1 MASESV
7 SRWQSASAMFAS
19 YGQTDLANE
28 ASHRAYMAEL
38 REKSDA
44 AIADSRY
51 HYADHARRARLADA
65 NAASIPEPVDE
76 AILVGRSNLPEVVQL
91 FADKL
96 AIEGEVG
103 GVYSKEF
110 QINDKVSLRTTA
122 TLVEDD
128 TTENLDRCVA
138 VLIEMSHP
146 IATANLLYQRVGNS
160 WHPIEDTKYSESD
173 ESKRSRDNY
182 PDTGG

>member
-7 SRWQSASAMFAS
+7 SRWRSASAMFAS

-38 REKSDA
+38 REKTDA
-44 AIADSRY
+44 AIAESKY

-76 AILVGRSNLPEVVQL
+76 AIPIGRSKLPEVVQR

-103 GVYSKEF
+103 ELYSKEF
-110 QINDKVSLRTTA
+110 QINGIPFQTVA

-138 VLIEMSHP
+138 ILIEMGHP
-146 IATANLLYQRVGNS
+146 VATADLLYRRVRNS
-160 WHPIEDTKYSESD
+160 WRPIEDTEY
-173 ESKRSRDNY
+173 RRFSRELS
-182 PDTGG
+182 PKV